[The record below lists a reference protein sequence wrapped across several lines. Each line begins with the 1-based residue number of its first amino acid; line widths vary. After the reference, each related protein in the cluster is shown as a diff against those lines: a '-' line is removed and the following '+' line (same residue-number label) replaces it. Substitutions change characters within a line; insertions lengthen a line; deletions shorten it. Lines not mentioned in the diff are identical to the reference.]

1 MSSGIGIN
9 ISISCCEASDRPNLG
24 FAPSTDL
31 MTDKAL
37 SNLGFVV
44 SSSSHTI
51 IISLSFFFA
60 YIHPIVI
67 FISIIILLIETFKKD
82 AYLLFAILTYVF
94 SIGYLEPYNSSL
106 DFPQWNAFSIL
117 SVILFLIF
125 TIRKTLLSKEE
136 V

>member
-9 ISISCCEASDRPNLG
+9 ISISYYEASDRPNLG

-44 SSSSHTI
+44 STSSHAI

-67 FISIIILLIETFKKD
+67 FISII
-82 AYLLFAILTYVF
+82 
-94 SIGYLEPYNSSL
+94 S
-106 DFPQWNAFSIL
+106 
-117 SVILFLIF
+117 F
-125 TIRKTLLSKEE
+125 TN
-136 V
+136 